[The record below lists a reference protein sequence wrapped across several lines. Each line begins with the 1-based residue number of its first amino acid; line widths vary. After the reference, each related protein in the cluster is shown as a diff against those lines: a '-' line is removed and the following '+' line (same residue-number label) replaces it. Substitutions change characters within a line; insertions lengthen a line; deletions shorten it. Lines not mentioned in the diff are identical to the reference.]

1 MRVVNECNKAN
12 KQEKFTKKKKQQ
24 LKCKKGDL
32 NELKVK

>member
-12 KQEKFTKKKKQQ
+12 KQEKFTKKKQQ